1 MRFLSLWLLLLLL
14 MVGGYCLPFCFCH
27 GRMGRIRMRLHGLA
41 GPGCARLRKGP
52 SFGMAAS
59 NNYQ

>member
-41 GPGCARLRKGP
+41 GTWMRPLAKRSKLWHG
-52 SFGMAAS
+52 S
-59 NNYQ
+59 